1 MGTATR
7 SSTKMRRVEAW
18 LTSDQVSWLRTIR
31 TTEGVPVS
39 AILRRA
45 VSQYISRHISQL
57 EVKKELYR
65 RR

>member
-1 MGTATR
+1 
-7 SSTKMRRVEAW
+7 MRRVETW
-18 LTSDQVSWLRTIR
+18 LTPGQIGWLRTIK
-31 TTEGVPVS
+31 TTEGIPVS

-57 EVKKELYR
+57 EVKKERYR